1 MVEPKQSRSKHSTV
15 IAVVVIIAIGAAL
28 AIYLALPKPN
38 SGQPESQIGISVLAD
53 PSGDVGKNSTFFDV
67 TSAKVALFG
76 GNLSFS
82 VTVADQIPQS
92 PTGFV
97 AFGWFI
103 TSGVSS
109 IDQPIIVLIYDP
121 SVGHWVASVFAGR
134 PPSESTKGL
143 SFTVEGNTAT
153 VFVSLQTL
161 NNPSTFTWHVV
172 SRSAPFGIG
181 LGIRN
186 VPGTGAAI
194 DRAPDSGDV
203 NWCED
208 DC

>member
-1 MVEPKQSRSKHSTV
+1 M
-15 IAVVVIIAIGAAL
+15 IATTL
-28 AIYLALPKPN
+28 AIYFGLPKPN
-38 SGQPESQIGISVLAD
+38 SGQPESKLGISVLND
-53 PSGDVGKNSTFFDV
+53 PSEDVGKNLTFLDV
-67 TSAKVALFG
+67 TSAKVALSG

-82 VTVADQIPQS
+82 VTVAGQIPQS
-92 PTGFV
+92 PTSYV

-103 TSGVSS
+103 TSGVTS
-109 IDQPIIVLIYDP
+109 IDRPIIVLIYDP

-161 NNPSTFTWHVV
+161 DNPSTFTWHVV
-172 SRSAPFGIG
+172 SRDAPFGIG
-181 LGIRN
+181 LGIRDL
-186 VPGTGAAI
+186 PGTGTAI
-194 DRAPDSGDV
+194 DRAPNSGDV
-203 NWCED
+203 NWCEN